1 MRAEAKYARGKVVS
15 KMSTINREMLDSNLG
30 HPDVMNVAAAAW
42 VLTDVANDDLETA
55 IAIIKNYY
63 DLPEWKRRSWLI
75 RVYLGTTVT
84 RIGYIDVDS
93 GETMYRDFL
102 TWRLGKEFLDSRHRN
117 AIPAWDATVDYY
129 GFDRLA

>member
-63 DLPEWKRRSWLI
+63 D
-75 RVYLGTTVT
+75 
-84 RIGYIDVDS
+84 VDS